1 MSKRTKML
9 ATLGLVIVIIGGVIF
24 AWYNLSGKTEQGNK
38 QGTEIVQVD
47 ETKET
52 EVVEEEETEVVKAE
66 KFTWKEE
73 ASTAK
78 EEMIVVKDT
87 KIYSKP
93 TRDYDSQVLGD
104 LALDQIG
111 TNLASCL
118 SDEGVDLMWNKVDF
132 NGVIGYVDILD
143 VNFNVSLEDDWLA
156 NEPIEESES
165 KSGVSSETES
175 VIEVEETKT
184 DDKSAEQLKDE
195 PKKEETKTEEPK
207 KEEPKEEII
216 EEPKQEENLDAKLDE
231 PVDEDLIPR
240 GEGMT
245 PRRLAK
251 LKKCM
256 EFTGKN
262 EKTVL
267 ATARA
272 KSFEEITE
280 ESYIAVMNLFIRLLT
295 PEQKAEI
302 EGIQ

>member
-24 AWYNLSGKTEQGNK
+24 AWYNLSGKTEQGNSND
-38 QGTEIVQVD
+38 TEVVQVD

-52 EVVEEEETEVVKAE
+52 EVAEEEETEVVKAE

-78 EEMIVVKDT
+78 EEMIVVRDT

-165 KSGVSSETES
+165 KGGVSSETES
-175 VIEVEETKT
+175 IAEVEETKT

-195 PKKEETKTEEPK
+195 TKKEKTKTEEPK
-207 KEEPKEEII
+207 KEEPKK
-216 EEPKQEENLDAKLDE
+216 EEPKQQAETPAPQPTPAPQQQTGVVDGVNYDFLNSLGTLEETTT
-231 PVDEDLIPR
+231 V
-240 GEGMT
+240 G
-245 PRRLAK
+245 
-251 LKKCM
+251 
-256 EFTGKN
+256 
-262 EKTVL
+262 TVL
-267 ATARA
+267 EGNPEA
-272 KSFEEITE
+272 
-280 ESYIAVMNLFIRLLT
+280 MNSLGLT
-295 PEQKAEI
+295 VE
-302 EGIQ
+302 